1 MRLSLL
7 ACLTGGVVLLGA
19 TAAGAANL
27 ISATW
32 TQTLQ
37 GVDITVTN
45 HGTTCTST
53 GANLVQQMVTC
64 PTGSGL
70 NPYGSY
76 YSAAGY
82 SVSLTLPAFALTQYT
97 TGGAIN
103 IKTIANVAGGTQTIT
118 GNVSGAAANG
128 GIPGMVTVKVAAHV
142 AKGVNASLLTAA
154 PTTLVKVPLSI
165 GKADTATGYFY
176 VLTNIHYLTV
186 DFYAW
191 TPHTLSFTG
200 LTTKGA
206 ALPDVVAMGS
216 FGLLIRPDP
225 SEIPA
230 SQYVWDY
237 FDNGVVTLVAPSR
250 ISIDGPLA
258 QRRTA
263 SFTSLKLTFVNELDF
278 VHGTPE
284 PGTLLLLGAGAAGLL
299 LAGRRAR

>member
-7 ACLTGGVVLLGA
+7 ACLTAGAVLLGA
-19 TAAGAANL
+19 TEAGAAAL
-27 ISATW
+27 SAATW
-32 TQTLQ
+32 KQSLQ

-45 HGTTCTST
+45 SGTTCTST

-70 NPYGSY
+70 QPTGTYVAS
-76 YSAAGY
+76 AGY
-82 SVSLTLPAFALTQYT
+82 NVSLTLPAFSLVQYT

-103 IKTIANVAGGTQTIT
+103 IKTIANVAGGVQTIT
-118 GNVSGAAANG
+118 GNVSGAAAKAG
-128 GIPGMVTVKVAAHV
+128 LPGAVTVRVAAHA

-165 GKADTATGYFY
+165 GKADAVTGYFY
-176 VLTNIHYLTV
+176 VLTNIHYITV

-200 LTTKGA
+200 LTTKGV

-216 FGLLIRPDP
+216 LDTALPNP
-225 SEIPA
+225 SEVPR
-230 SQYVWDY
+230 SHFVW
-237 FDNGVVTLVAPSR
+237 GETVLTLVAPSK

-263 SFTSLKLTFVNELDF
+263 SFTSLRMWFPDESRY

-284 PGTLLLLGAGAAGLL
+284 PVTLLLLGMGLAGLGV
-299 LAGRRAR
+299 AGRRAR